1 MSRVPITVCIIAKD
15 EERYIE
21 GCLKRLMP
29 YGFEIIVTDT
39 GSSDRTKEI
48 ASKYADKV
56 LDFKWI
62 DDFSAARNFCAEHAS
77 NNWILS
83 IDCDEY
89 VEKVDLRVV
98 RMYMQKLP
106 KGRGLIKLTDIT
118 INKDGNKRYSSDDVV
133 RFYNK
138 NFYHYEKPIH
148 EQIEGM
154 REGLD
159 NRVFIMPMEVIHH
172 GYEISKEEMLVK
184 QQRNLDM
191 LYKLLDKGV
200 EEDGGAYIHFQIGQS
215 EYLIDHFD
223 KSVEH
228 LEKALSLVPPDTDLL
243 YVETLIYVLNM
254 AYRAIGRPD
263 LALELMNKY
272 EGKYNTANFVFMQ
285 ASTYLINNNI
295 LKALVYYLKAVAMP
309 DVDTLGDSLLECY
322 ENIVRIYT
330 DMGETDMANMF
341 VEKRDALRAEK
352 ERVLNA

>member
-1 MSRVPITVCIIAKD
+1 MSKVPISVCIIAKD

-48 ASKYADKV
+48 AAKYADKV
-56 LDFKWI
+56 LDFEWI

-89 VEKVDLRVV
+89 VENVDVRVV

-106 KGRGLIKLTDIT
+106 KAKGLIRLTDIAYGK
-118 INKDGNKRYSSDDVV
+118 NGEKRYSSDPVV
-133 RFYNK
+133 RFYNRCY
-138 NFYHYEKPIH
+138 YHYEKPVH
-148 EQIEGM
+148 EQIEGI

-159 NRVFIMPMEVIHH
+159 DRVFVMPMEVIHH

-184 QQRNLDM
+184 QQRNLDL
-191 LYKLLDKGV
+191 LYRLLDNK
-200 EEDGGAYIHFQIGQS
+200 EDKDLPYIYFQIGQS
-215 EYLIDHFD
+215 EYIIEQYE

-228 LEKALSLVPPDTDLL
+228 LETAINMVPYDTDLL

-254 AYRAIGRPD
+254 AYRAIDRPD
-263 LALELMNKY
+263 LALKLMDKY
-272 EGKYNTANFVFMQ
+272 EGKYNTANYVYMQ
-285 ASTYLINNNI
+285 ATTHLVNNNI
-295 LKALVYYLKAVAMP
+295 LKALVLYLKTVAMP
-309 DVDTLGDSLLECY
+309 DVNTLGDSLLDCY
-322 ENIVRIYT
+322 EKIVEIYT
-330 DMGETDMANMF
+330 DMGENDMAKMF
-341 VEKRDALRAEK
+341 IEKRDALRAEK